1 MKQGPAAKRRRL
13 SSDQEEQVIGLYLL
27 VRQLQI
33 PVDGGGGK
41 IPWIQLMSALV
52 FRYLLV
58 VRRVGTGCSGYWLG

>member
-27 VRQLQI
+27 VGQLQI

-41 IPWIQLMSALV
+41 DPLDSAYVSTCVQIP
-52 FRYLLV
+52 
-58 VRRVGTGCSGYWLG
+58 TSG